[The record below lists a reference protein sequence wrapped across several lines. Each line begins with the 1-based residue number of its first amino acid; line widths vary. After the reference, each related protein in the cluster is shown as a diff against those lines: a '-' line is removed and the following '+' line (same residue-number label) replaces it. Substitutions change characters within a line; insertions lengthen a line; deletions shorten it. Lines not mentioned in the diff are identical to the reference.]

1 MKNKGYDDF
10 DLINLAQ
17 FIYNVYKRRK
27 KLVLVL
33 FAITIFLGIY
43 DMVITSK
50 TTTSFYLIKCNQT
63 FFQNKDND
71 LKQIGL
77 ELCYNLSN
85 HLTNKNYAGLSQLIN
100 VDQKMI
106 ESIDNIKVIN
116 LNKNENDHFFRIY
129 LYYKNQIN
137 SFEII
142 DGIVNYMNQVPLLI
156 QQKKLNE
163 LYYNQ
168 YLNDITKNINDFYND
183 TIKSSNEKNTLYK
196 LIKQKNELLI
206 KSQLNTPFYITNPE
220 NNITS
225 SNNYMLI
232 FLKYIFTFFF
242 ISFTTILIL
251 EGRAF
256 IKKYNS

>member
-1 MKNKGYDDF
+1 MKNKDYDDF

-17 FIYNVYKRRK
+17 FIDNVYKRRK

-142 DGIVNYMNQVPLLI
+142 DGIVNYINQVPLLI

>member
-1 MKNKGYDDF
+1 MKNKDYDDF

-33 FAITIFLGIY
+33 FAVTMLLGIY
-43 DMVITSK
+43 NMVTTSK
-50 TTTSFYLIKCNQT
+50 TTTSFYLIKCNET

-71 LKQIGL
+71 VKQIGL

-85 HLTNKNYAGLSQLIN
+85 YVTNKNYKGLSELIN
-100 VDQKMI
+100 LEQKMV

-129 LYYKNQIN
+129 LYSKNQIT
-137 SFEII
+137 SYEIV
-142 DGIVNYMNQVPLLI
+142 DGMVNYMNHVPLLI
-156 QQKKLNE
+156 KQKELNE
-163 LYYNQ
+163 LYYNH
-168 YLNDITKNINDFYND
+168 YLNDLNKKINDFGND
-183 TIKSSNEKNTLYK
+183 SIKPSNDNNSLYK
-196 LIKQKNELLI
+196 LIKQKNELII
-206 KSQLNTPFYITNPE
+206 KSQLNTPFYITNTE
-220 NNITS
+220 NNISS

-232 FLKYIFTFFF
+232 FLKYVFSFLFF
-242 ISFTTILIL
+242 SSTMILVL

-256 IKKYNS
+256 IKKYRT

>member
-1 MKNKGYDDF
+1 M
-10 DLINLAQ
+10 
-17 FIYNVYKRRK
+17 
-27 KLVLVL
+27 
-33 FAITIFLGIY
+33 
-43 DMVITSK
+43 
-50 TTTSFYLIKCNQT
+50 
-63 FFQNKDND
+63 
-71 LKQIGL
+71 
-77 ELCYNLSN
+77 
-85 HLTNKNYAGLSQLIN
+85 
-100 VDQKMI
+100 
-106 ESIDNIKVIN
+106 
-116 LNKNENDHFFRIY
+116 
-129 LYYKNQIN
+129 
-137 SFEII
+137 
-142 DGIVNYMNQVPLLI
+142 PLLI

-168 YLNDITKNINDFYND
+168 YLNDITKNINDFNND
-183 TIKSSNEKNTLYK
+183 TIKSSNEKNTLFK